1 MYNEAEEMSPIDCTA
16 KAIIMLAK
24 TPSKCRVFNC
34 QNKNELHNSDII
46 DVLNSFGYDIR
57 EVSDE
62 EFMDICRENMDESIQ
77 GLITSDMNMGEEE
90 LNDDETDY
98 EYVLQ
103 TDQTVEILESLGFNW
118 PKPDADYLRRTMNYL
133 KNLKFFN

>member
-1 MYNEAEEMSPIDCTA
+1 MVENIKDDIDFY
-16 KAIIMLAK
+16 
-24 TPSKCRVFNC
+24 FNTYA
-34 QNKNELHNSDII
+34 
-46 DVLNSFGYDIR
+46 G
-57 EVSDE
+57 
-62 EFMDICRENMDESIQ
+62 
-77 GLITSDMNMGEEE
+77 GEEE